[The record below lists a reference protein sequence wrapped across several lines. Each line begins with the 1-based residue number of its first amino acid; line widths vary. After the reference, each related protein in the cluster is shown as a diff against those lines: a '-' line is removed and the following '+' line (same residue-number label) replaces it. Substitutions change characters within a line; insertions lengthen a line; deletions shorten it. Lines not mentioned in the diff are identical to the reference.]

1 MARQI
6 KTGKKH
12 ETGRTITTK
21 SPYGTHNDMIVSLDE
36 KLSKFLETCQEL
48 VVAQDDVGPY
58 LTYKNRVDNGLAD
71 PCRFDAATRE
81 AFSAQLLET
90 MNNG

>member
-21 SPYGTHNDMIVSLDE
+21 TAYGISSDMLVTDETILKKVNVPDHCVLVYDDLGYFIVNKE
-36 KLSKFLETCQEL
+36 
-48 VVAQDDVGPY
+48 
-58 LTYKNRVDNGLAD
+58 RVDDGLACPFRYD
-71 PCRFDAATRE
+71 IMFRE
-81 AFSAQLLET
+81 RS
-90 MNNG
+90 NNTIMEKIDG

>member
-21 SPYGTHNDMIVSLDE
+21 TAYGISSDMLVTDE
-36 KLSKFLETCQEL
+36 DVLSKVNVPEHSVL
-48 VVAQDDVGPY
+48 VHDDMGYFIVD
-58 LTYKNRVDNGLAD
+58 KNRVDDGLACPQRYD
-71 PCRFDAATRE
+71 TMYRE
-81 AFSAQLLET
+81 RLNLKIMEAI
-90 MNNG
+90 NG

>member
-21 SPYGTHNDMIVSLDE
+21 TAYGISSDMLVKDEDILKKVNVPENCVLVHDDLGYFIVNKE
-36 KLSKFLETCQEL
+36 
-48 VVAQDDVGPY
+48 
-58 LTYKNRVDNGLAD
+58 RVDDGLACPFRYD
-71 PCRFDAATRE
+71 IEFRQKSDNQIME
-81 AFSAQLLET
+81 VLS
-90 MNNG
+90 